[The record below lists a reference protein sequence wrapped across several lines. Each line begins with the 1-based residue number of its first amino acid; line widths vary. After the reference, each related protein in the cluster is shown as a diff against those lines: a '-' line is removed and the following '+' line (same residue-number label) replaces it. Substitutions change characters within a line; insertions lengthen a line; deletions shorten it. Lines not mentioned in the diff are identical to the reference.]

1 MILSLQEKL
10 GCSHEYILW
19 KESWANLQMKIA
31 DAPRIASK
39 KEKEK
44 KPIETEEELI
54 DFFNMN
60 G

>member
-19 KESWANLQMKIA
+19 EESWTNLQMKIA

-39 KEKEK
+39 SAES
-44 KPIETEEELI
+44 KPIETEGELI
-54 DFFNMN
+54 GFLDKHV
-60 G
+60 